1 MVVTGALDVGAGATS
16 LPSGDNA
23 HTRGHLPDG
32 ETASVPVHSV
42 SSRGNEDCGAGR
54 EGQDSAS
61 DNEGGDERLGRFP
74 LDISGLVGGVR
85 RFLFW
90 ELSGAGCC
98 RAVCGRVATR
108 SVCFSSGVK
117 KLDSGMGSSSS
128 SSEHGVNR
136 GRETRLLFMATVAQ
150 EGE

>member
-1 MVVTGALDVGAGATS
+1 MVAGALDVGAGATS
-16 LPSGDNA
+16 LPSGNNA
-23 HTRGHLPDG
+23 HTRGRLPDG
-32 ETASVPVHSV
+32 EKQVPMHSV
-42 SSRGNEDCGAGR
+42 SSRGINEDCGAGR
-54 EGQDSAS
+54 EGQDSVS
-61 DNEGGDERLGRFP
+61 DNEGGDERLGCFL

-85 RFLFW
+85 CFLFW

-117 KLDSGMGSSSS
+117 KLDSRMGSSSS
-128 SSEHGVNR
+128 SAEHGVNR
-136 GRETRLLFMATVAQ
+136 GRETHLLFSFF